1 MDSSAFT
8 ISATAILS
16 PFLIAGG
23 ILYLLSTAH
32 LAGSAVFLNTMAVIT
47 GGLRLGLD
55 LPGYSGG
62 FLTVLLAFFLIFA
75 IAANVRLIT
84 RPRSLRPTSGSGSK
98 IRSKRGKKKVSK
110 PQVVVPVPIP
120 AKQSLPTGGT
130 SRIRVLS
137 PTSWLVLNEW
147 GDVRVFTVP
156 ESLIERNKK
165 LKDSDRKFRIVCDD
179 NREVIEDT
187 FSISPFLQIL
197 LPPDFTDILQTSEK
211 IRFEILG

>member
-1 MDSSAFT
+1 MDSLAFT

-16 PFLIAGG
+16 PLLIAGG
-23 ILYLLSTAH
+23 ILYLLSTAN
-32 LAGSAVFLNTMAVIT
+32 LVGSAILLNTMAVMT

-62 FLTVLLAFFLIFA
+62 VLTVLLAFFLIFA

-84 RPRSLRPTSGSGSK
+84 RPRSLRTNRGSGRK
-98 IRSKRGKKKVSK
+98 RHSKRGKKKLSK
-110 PQVVVPVPIP
+110 PQAVVPVPIP
-120 AKQSLPTGGT
+120 AKQSVATAGT
-130 SRIRVLS
+130 SRIRILS
-137 PTSWLVLNEW
+137 PTSWLLLNEW

-156 ESLIERNKK
+156 ESIIERNKN

-187 FSISPFLQIL
+187 FPISPVLQIL

-211 IRFEILG
+211 IRFEILE